1 MQVNSAHPRTAPAA
15 LPHESLDA
23 VNASAISAPEVRVRT
38 WLGDHLIT
46 DFTTPVEA
54 APRHIT
60 AVSQLLSR
68 LRLTI
73 EAAGTHSAGDR

>member
-23 VNASAISAPEVRVRT
+23 VHSSTTSAPEVRVRT

-46 DFTTPVEA
+46 DFTAPVEA

-68 LRLTI
+68 LRLTV
-73 EAAGTHSAGDR
+73 EAVGTHSAGDR